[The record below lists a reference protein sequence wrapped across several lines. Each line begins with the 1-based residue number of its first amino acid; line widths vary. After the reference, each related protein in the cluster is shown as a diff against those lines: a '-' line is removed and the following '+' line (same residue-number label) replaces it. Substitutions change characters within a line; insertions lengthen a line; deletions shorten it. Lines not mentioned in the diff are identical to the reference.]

1 LRLVGCCCHR
11 RQSLNALALYCAAQR
26 VSRGFHWLGVVLE
39 AAASV
44 SFALAMLGT
53 GVNNGDEAL
62 DLILRCAIVGIA
74 IYGLVAVIGW
84 VVSGFAAS

>member
-1 LRLVGCCCHR
+1 
-11 RQSLNALALYCAAQR
+11 
-26 VSRGFHWLGVVLE
+26 
-39 AAASV
+39 
-44 SFALAMLGT
+44 MLGT